1 MRADLEGSPLKREAV
16 LLKRAWS
23 YRAKGNELVYY
34 YDDHPDLEDKVLDQA
49 LEVFYGLRATPKL
62 RKRPTTSE
70 LIDWICALRK
80 AGVDLGRVGGG
91 IPFLG
96 TLIKT
101 EQDVELVGKRAKA

>member
-1 MRADLEGSPLKREAV
+1 MSGVEYACDHGLRRCVCHYIEFPGRELMTKIV
-16 LLKRAWS
+16 R
-23 YRAKGNELVYY
+23 VH
-34 YDDHPDLEDKVLDQA
+34 HPDLEDKVLDQA

-96 TLIKT
+96 TLLKT
-101 EQDVELVGKRAKA
+101 EQDVELVGKRARA